1 MSTYNVMYN
10 MPHLGWEVKT
20 YKRTMSHGILIRKIQ
35 PCQVQGGNIIYFQPC
50 QVQGGNVIYTI
61 HAYRFH
67 EKLCMHVL
75 LIRYIRVSKYLYL
88 QMNGKEEEL
97 KPSGHGLVPI
107 IETTTV
113 ESEEDLTVL
122 ETTTEESEE
131 EQTDDQREMYI
142 RAECARDI
150 DTMIRRETLNDLDH
164 VPRWYMTSEDAK
176 AITNAWEMEADLAIS
191 QLRGTARPCLIQ
203 QELKES
209 NPCQDSRKTVVIRHH
224 RTPTRHNPLGPT
236 RQSRTPSDWGS
247 ARALV
252 PNISDEQN
260 SSRLKALKRLQ
271 DRLVCLV
278 AKFLP
283 PIEWFTSFTKLK
295 TVALWKMILCYVPA
309 ETSLLKKELEDLQA
323 YQCHVTDQLIRLR
336 RQ

>member
-1 MSTYNVMYN
+1 
-10 MPHLGWEVKT
+10 
-20 YKRTMSHGILIRKIQ
+20 
-35 PCQVQGGNIIYFQPC
+35 
-50 QVQGGNVIYTI
+50 
-61 HAYRFH
+61 
-67 EKLCMHVL
+67 
-75 LIRYIRVSKYLYL
+75 
-88 QMNGKEEEL
+88 MNGKEEEL

-107 IETTTV
+107 IETTMV
-113 ESEEDLTVL
+113 ESEENLTDP
-122 ETTTEESEE
+122 ETTTEASEE

-142 RAECARDI
+142 RAECARNIDI
-150 DTMIRRETLNDLDH
+150 MIRRETLNGLDQ

-203 QELKES
+203 LDQFRRPS
-209 NPCQDSRKTVVIRHH
+209 N
-224 RTPTRHNPLGPT
+224 
-236 RQSRTPSDWGS
+236 WGS

-252 PNISDEQN
+252 PNISDKHN
-260 SSRLKALKRLQ
+260 SSKLKALIRLQ
-271 DRLVCLV
+271 DQLVCLV

-336 RQ
+336 RR